1 MRIKTIREEKHL
13 SQTELAKMMGIER
26 TVLSR
31 YENGKLFPNSKTIEK
46 FAKVL
51 KVDIQSLFEEYKPT
65 EMLTELE
72 TKVKIVETVANF
84 SIEKLHKVLDF
95 AEKVKND

>member
-1 MRIKTIREEKHL
+1 MRIKTIRKEKHI

-46 FAKVL
+46 FARVL

-65 EMLTELE
+65 EMLSSLE
-72 TKVKIVETVANF
+72 AKVKIVETMANF
-84 SIEKLHKVLDF
+84 SVEKLHKVLDF
-95 AEKVKND
+95 TEKIKDE

>member
-1 MRIKTIREEKHL
+1 MRIKTIREEKHI

-46 FAKVL
+46 FARVL

-65 EMLTELE
+65 EMLSSLE
-72 TKVKIVETVANF
+72 AKVKIVETMANF
-84 SIEKLHKVLDF
+84 SVEKLHKVLDF
-95 AEKVKND
+95 TEKIKDE